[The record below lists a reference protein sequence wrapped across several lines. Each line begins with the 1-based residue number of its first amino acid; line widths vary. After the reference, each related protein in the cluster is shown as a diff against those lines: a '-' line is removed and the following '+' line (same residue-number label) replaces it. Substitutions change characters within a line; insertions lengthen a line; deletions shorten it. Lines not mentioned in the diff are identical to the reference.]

1 MEERHLMA
9 KYLNWLSNFRSVLCC
24 FKGARGQA
32 VCSVS
37 PWDAGRSPR
46 SCRVVTHCEHYQ
58 THSSASLAYSLDLHG
73 LPILKHHKAVIRDAP
88 HSILISHPARPARAI
103 RTCKAGGRR
112 ELWLI
117 SIPDAPPACWLRQIC
132 K

>member
-1 MEERHLMA
+1 MA

-24 FKGARGQA
+24 FKGASGQA
-32 VCSVS
+32 VCSMS
-37 PWDAGRSPR
+37 PWVAGKPLR

-58 THSSASLAYSLDLHG
+58 AHSSASLAYSPDPHG

-88 HSILISHPARPARAI
+88 HSVPISHPARPARAI

-117 SIPDAPPACWLRQIC
+117 SIPDAPQAC
-132 K
+132 